1 MSAAMTAAGRWR
13 PMSHATTS
21 NSSAPRTLVALLVAM
36 TAGVCPAQAD
46 VRVPGV
52 AIRIYDGASVDAA
65 TRSAALRTAAD
76 IVAASGVS
84 AAWQDCAG
92 GGALPRCD
100 LARGPRDLM
109 IRILT
114 RGGADAPH
122 PGSLAGRTEASPS
135 RVVLGFAAVEPG
147 SGAGVLATIYMDRV
161 RVTARHLGL
170 STSVL
175 LGRVIA
181 HEVGHLLGSAGH
193 MDRGMMREVW
203 TDAQLAHDR
212 PEDWRFTPSERP
224 GSSDPGSDDHTGDAE
239 ANPTR

>member
-1 MSAAMTAAGRWR
+1 M
-13 PMSHATTS
+13 S
-21 NSSAPRTLVALLVAM
+21 NSTAPKTLVALLVVM

-46 VRVPGV
+46 VRAPGV

-65 TRSAALRTAAD
+65 TRGAAMRTAAD
-76 IVAASGVS
+76 IVAGGGVS

-92 GGALPRCD
+92 GGASRRCD

-109 IRILT
+109 IRILPGA
-114 RGGADAPH
+114 GGAP
-122 PGSLAGRTEASPS
+122 PPSPS
-135 RVVLGFAAVEPG
+135 RVVLGFAALEPA

-181 HEVGHLLGSAGH
+181 HEVGHLLGSPGH
-193 MDRGMMREVW
+193 TDRGMMREVW
-203 TDAQLAHDR
+203 TDAQLARDR
-212 PEDWRFTPSERP
+212 PDDWRFTPSERSASP
-224 GSSDPGSDDHTGDAE
+224 GGDAHTGDAE
-239 ANPTR
+239 AHPSR